1 MAYTRRMGSRS
12 TSKRLPRH
20 LRNEDIPRDTF
31 TPRTYQVEL
40 LDSALERNTVVCMG
54 SSTGRMFIAVML
66 MKEMAE
72 DIRKP
77 LTEDG
82 KRTFFIVDTDDNVRY
97 RNVAVQHQVNFTV
110 KAYTEED
117 GISEWSNETWRSEI
131 TRSEAFILTGTEFLR
146 LLKEG
151 IVTMEIINLLVLDN
165 CHLVLKPHP
174 YIDIMEIYK
183 SANESHRPR
192 ILGLTSNILDGKFQ
206 NPELLSNLIDSLEKS
221 LLSVAETSSLV
232 IPERYGIK
240 PTERI
245 IECNDYEDTT
255 GLNVELYNILENA
268 IEFLEECN
276 IVINEDLDNRD
287 PCLIAKAALIECHNI
302 LSQLGP
308 WCAACLADLLVTQI
322 EKIEKQKEFVPMH
335 KKFLKIG
342 ATNLRMVSKVFEEHF
357 KQCEY
362 SLDDLLTYTTP
373 KVAEL
378 MDSLR
383 KYKPQTDF
391 VIISEDLD
399 SDGEVN
405 LGSDTDM
412 SDDSD
417 FSENDEEDDGGNR
430 SPSSKQIH
438 VAIKKVSPEDENK
451 SDPFSL
457 EEERNLCG
465 IVFVNHQHE
474 AYALNKF
481 IEEAC
486 AWDEGLCFVKSSH
499 LTGNKSTK
507 KEKLYKKQED
517 TLRKFR
523 MQELNLLVSTNVLEE
538 GVDVPKC
545 NFVVRFDVPKTY
557 KSYSHSKGR
566 ARSRD
571 AEYIILIEGEHYDQF
586 MSELKTYHQIEKVL
600 IRRSGRIPEKEASQD
615 SGCESDTLVEP
626 FIPAGGWSDVKVT
639 LDSSIML
646 VNRYCAKLPSDA
658 FTHLTPA
665 CTVTETEQDGKKMF
679 IASLRLPINSPV
691 KEIVQGVPMGT
702 KLKAKQAVALKM
714 CKILHK
720 QGELDDNLMP
730 VGKEMFE
737 RDEDDDIWDEEEDQ
751 LGEARPGTTKRKQY
765 YCKKVATALQQTV
778 PVEDTACYLYIID
791 MVLTGPITEDQN
803 TRGRKLNAPEDTP
816 RCFGILTTKTI
827 PLVPMFPV
835 FTRSGEVTV
844 SINILSRE
852 VALKKEELDK
862 LKIFHMFLF
871 SNVLR
876 LEKDPMDFFPDC
888 STMGFLVV
896 PLNKEDGVDAIHVDW
911 QFTEKVVEASN
922 NPLKRQ
928 PEEEFVFHA
937 EDFEDAVVMP
947 SYRNID
953 QPQYFYV
960 AEIRSDLNPVSPFP
974 SPELYKTFKDYY
986 SAKYGLKITNTEQPL
1001 LDVDHTSARL
1011 NLLIPRYMN
1020 QKGVPLPTSSAETKK
1035 ARRENL
1041 QQKQILV
1048 PELCDIHVFLASLW
1062 RKAVCLPAILYRVN
1076 YLLLGEEIRKH
1087 IATETKI
1094 GISELPVDYRFPKLD
1109 FGIDTSPEHL
1119 KPLTDN
1125 TDTNFKTVDDE
1136 AKESENEEEW
1146 NARDLA
1152 QNDNKDDVINLNGSK
1167 EKEKNDN
1174 QVTETAE
1181 GIDSKS
1187 ETCICGL
1194 GVNNISAKT
1203 DTDDKSIDTLTV
1215 DIGEKCNLKNLEDSS
1230 DKDQGLTRSHD
1241 EITRCNKC
1249 SKSAIDIT
1257 EADCDSVCETANKL
1271 DTFQTVKEDS
1281 VFKADCKTAA
1291 GEEIR
1296 KDNISESLDPES
1308 KIEDE
1313 CHEKQSM
1320 LNGLVN
1326 DGKTRVSDQT
1336 LRENDKCLGNEMN
1349 EKLCKNRLNG
1359 LNGLIDSA
1367 KPKIENGAI
1376 ETECRTTEISCD
1388 TVKTQIVKDESL
1400 DTSILYYLSL
1410 GLEFP
1415 NQLRYMYPVNFEIAE
1430 EVDVFAN
1437 IEKFVIE
1444 KKETDAEEETCPE
1457 PLISLDEDMDL
1468 STFIGP
1474 SPCEIL
1480 QALTMSNA
1488 NDFFSLER
1496 LETIGDSFLKYA
1508 ITVYLYCSYPGIHE
1522 GKLSYLRSKQVSNYN
1537 LYRLGKRKGLA
1548 ECMISTKFEPYEN
1561 WLPPGYVINDDK
1573 RKGPVPKVYVAPL
1586 SIHKT
1591 ASTVFSSQKLFD
1603 TQNGISDDL
1612 KRKNSEVDLE
1622 LKKFLTELDEA
1633 DQISKAKDEEFLKG
1647 DKSEVQLSFIP
1658 YSLQL
1663 HHCLPD
1669 KSIADCMEALIGCYL
1684 TSCDKMAALRL
1695 MSWMGL
1701 KVLPK
1706 KKRIE
1711 GENVELNDVE
1721 FDSLS
1726 CPLSPFL
1733 RTSPDADNILHDLL
1747 DGYKGFEK
1755 KIGYTFCDR
1764 SYLLQAFTH
1773 ASYHFNTVTDCYQ
1786 RLEFLGDAVLDYV
1799 ITRHLYEDSD
1809 KYSPG
1814 VLTDLRSALVNN
1826 NIFAALAV
1834 KWDFHKYFKAI
1845 SPSLFHVI
1853 EKFVSRQKEKEDEI
1867 DDENDETDED
1877 HEKEHVELEVPKAL
1891 GDIFESVAGAI
1902 YLDSKMS
1909 LDTVWRVFYRIM
1921 KPQIDKYLKN
1931 IPKSPVRELLEQE
1944 PETAK
1949 FEKPERTMD
1958 GKIRVTVNV
1967 VGKGVFTGVGRNYR
1981 IAKSA
1986 AAKKALRC
1994 IKTLEQQGLI

>member
-1 MAYTRRMGSRS
+1 MAYARRMGGRS

-40 LDSALERNTVVCMG
+40 LDAALERNTVICMG

-66 MKEMAE
+66 MKEMAK

-77 LTEDG
+77 LEKGG
-82 KRTFFIVDTDDNVRY
+82 KRTFFILDTDECVN
-97 RNVAVQHQVNFTV
+97 NHSCALQHPVDFSV
-110 KAYTEED
+110 KAFTSQQGITEWTKEK
-117 GISEWSNETWRSEI
+117 WRLELRK
-131 TRSEAFILTGTEFLR
+131 TEAFILTGSTFLQ
-146 LLKEG
+146 LLNDG
-151 IVTMEIINLLVLDN
+151 IVTMDIINLLIIDD
-165 CHLVLKPHP
+165 CHLVLQDHP
-174 YIDIMEIYK
+174 YSKIMDIYK
-183 SANESHRPR
+183 RADESSRPR
-192 ILGLTSNILDGKFQ
+192 ILGLSSNMLEGKFQ
-206 NPELLSNLIDSLEKS
+206 NPEILSALITSLEEAMQA
-221 LLSVAETSSLV
+221 VAETSSMV
-232 IPERYGIK
+232 IPERYGIR

-255 GLNVELYNILENA
+255 GLNDQLYNILESA
-268 IEFLEECN
+268 IDFLEECN
-276 IVINEDLDNRD
+276 IDINEDLDNRD
-287 PCLIAKAALIECHNI
+287 PRLIPKAALIEVHNV
-302 LSQLGP
+302 LRQLGP
-308 WCAACLADLLVTQI
+308 WCAACLADLLVTHI
-322 EKIEKQKEFVPMH
+322 DKMEKQKEFVAIH
-335 KKFLKIG
+335 KKFLKLG
-342 ATNLRMVSKVFEEHF
+342 ATNLRIVSKIFEEHF

-383 KYKPQTDF
+383 RYKPQTDF

-399 SDGEVN
+399 SEGETN
-405 LGSDTDM
+405 IGSDTDM

-417 FSENDEEDDGGNR
+417 FSENEEDADGKY
-430 SPSSKQIH
+430 SSSKQIH
-438 VAIKKVSPEDENK
+438 VAIKKVTPEDENK

-457 EEERNLCG
+457 EEDKNLCG

-499 LTGNKSTK
+499 LTGNKSTAK

-566 ARSRD
+566 ARARD
-571 AEYIILIEGEHYDQF
+571 AEFIILIEEEHYDEF

-600 IRRSGRIPEKEASQD
+600 IRRSKRVPDKEVD
-615 SGCESDTLVEP
+615 ESSTSSLDTPVEP
-626 FIPAGGWSDVKVT
+626 YKPAGEWSDVKVT
-639 LDSSIML
+639 LDSAIMI

-665 CTVTETEQDGKKMF
+665 CTVTEVQQNGNTLYT
-679 IASLRLPINSPV
+679 ASIRLPINSSV
-691 KEIVQGVPMGT
+691 KEVVQGPPMGT

-714 CKILHK
+714 CHILHE

-737 RDEDDDIWDEEEDQ
+737 RDEDEDIWEEEEDV

-765 YCKKVATALQQTV
+765 YCKRVATSLQQTV
-778 PVEDTACYLYIID
+778 PADSTTCFLFIID
-791 MVLTGPITEDQN
+791 MTLTGPITEDQN

-816 RCFGILTTKTI
+816 RCFGILTTKTM
-827 PLVPMFPV
+827 PLVPLFPV

-844 SINILSRE
+844 AVNLLSRE
-852 VALKKEELDK
+852 IILNEVELEK
-862 LKIFHMFLF
+862 LKTFHRFLF

-876 LEKDPMDFFPDC
+876 LEKDPMDFYPEC
-888 STMGFLVV
+888 SIMGYLVV
-896 PLNKEDGVDAIHVDW
+896 PLDKDENDVIHIDW
-911 QFTEKVVEASN
+911 QFTDKVMEASN
-922 NPLKRQ
+922 SPPKPKQ
-928 PEEEFVFHA
+928 PEDLFVFRG
-937 EDFEDAVVMP
+937 EEFEDAVVMP

-960 AEIRSDLNPVSPFP
+960 AEIRSDLNPLSPFP
-974 SPELYKTFKDYY
+974 SPELYKTFSDYY
-986 SAKYGLKITNTEQPL
+986 SAKYGLKITNSDQPL

-1048 PELCDIHVFLASLW
+1048 PELCDIHVFPASLW
-1062 RKAVCLPAILYRVN
+1062 RKAVCLPAILYRMN

-1094 GISELPVDYRFPKLD
+1094 GIAELPDDYRFPKLD

-1119 KPLTDN
+1119 KMLTENAQSKEEDDTEMEDNDKEAELEKSRRAEKEDEGSVKNETESFDKTSEDTNENKEAQNNGFICENSLDNSDKKPLTEL
-1125 TDTNFKTVDDE
+1125 KTVE
-1136 AKESENEEEW
+1136 SLSENF
-1146 NARDLA
+1146 
-1152 QNDNKDDVINLNGSK
+1152 I
-1167 EKEKNDN
+1167 
-1174 QVTETAE
+1174 
-1181 GIDSKS
+1181 
-1187 ETCICGL
+1187 
-1194 GVNNISAKT
+1194 
-1203 DTDDKSIDTLTV
+1203 
-1215 DIGEKCNLKNLEDSS
+1215 EKCNLETDT
-1230 DKDQGLTRSHD
+1230 DKAVIDQQIPRSQNN
-1241 EITRCNKC
+1241 ICRCNKC
-1249 SKSAIDIT
+1249 TKSAINS
-1257 EADCDSVCETANKL
+1257 ANSNCDSIHETADKV
-1271 DTFQTVKEDS
+1271 DTFHCANGEVNNASRSVNDRSEPDDVLDKAQEKHEMQNGFLDEESEVNETDQIELIDKSVDLHRKENILKQS
-1281 VFKADCKTAA
+1281 CK
-1291 GEEIR
+1291 GI
-1296 KDNISESLDPES
+1296 NGIISQVQKVDE
-1308 KIEDE
+1308 KIEP
-1313 CHEKQSM
+1313 EKKDVVDDKN
-1320 LNGLVN
+1320 LKTNEIEDVFTN
-1326 DGKTRVSDQT
+1326 VGKFVA
-1336 LRENDKCLGNEMN
+1336 
-1349 EKLCKNRLNG
+1349 EK
-1359 LNGLIDSA
+1359 
-1367 KPKIENGAI
+1367 
-1376 ETECRTTEISCD
+1376 TE
-1388 TVKTQIVKDESL
+1388 L
-1400 DTSILYYLSL
+1400 DTSVES
-1410 GLEFP
+1410 
-1415 NQLRYMYPVNFEIAE
+1415 
-1430 EVDVFAN
+1430 
-1437 IEKFVIE
+1437 
-1444 KKETDAEEETCPE
+1444 CPE

-1468 STFIGP
+1468 QTFIGP

-1548 ECMISTKFEPYEN
+1548 ECMISNKFEPYEN
-1561 WLPPGYVINDDK
+1561 WLPPGYVINEDK
-1573 RKGPVPKVYVAPL
+1573 RKGPVPKVFIVPV
-1586 SIHKT
+1586 SINKSS
-1591 ASTVFSSQKLFD
+1591 STVFPSQRSVDSQSSD
-1603 TQNGISDDL
+1603 GDDD
-1612 KRKNSEVDLE
+1612 KKGNDKEVDLE
-1622 LKKFLTELDEA
+1622 IRNFQTELEEI
-1633 DQISKAKDEEFLKG
+1633 DQIAKAKDEELRKEERNETQQ
-1647 DKSEVQLSFIP
+1647 SYIP

-1701 KVLPK
+1701 KVLPEK
-1706 KKRIE
+1706 KHDN
-1711 GENVELNDVE
+1711 GENIKLTDAKYNC
-1721 FDSLS
+1721 LP
-1726 CPLSPFL
+1726 CPPSPFL
-1733 RTSPDADNILHDLL
+1733 KLCAEADTILEHLL
-1747 DGYKGFEK
+1747 DGYESFET
-1755 KIGYTFCDR
+1755 KIGYTFSDR

-1909 LDTVWRVFYRIM
+1909 LDTVWRVYYRIM

-1949 FEKPERTMD
+1949 FDKPERTMD

-1994 IKTLEQQGLI
+1994 IRTLEQQGLI